1 MKMKRKRK
9 KKAAAKLLKEIRM
22 FPNLALRHG
31 REFLLRFSTAVSR
44 EAIFLALELLRQ
56 NELRRSESFV
66 RRLKRAMAKC
76 VIRSL
81 CSSKLPG
88 GGYPLRGLRKT
99 KENPKNKRKQLYG
112 NPAL

>member
-1 MKMKRKRK
+1 MKRKVKRKMKKKVKRKMKKK
-9 KKAAAKLLKEIRM
+9 KKAAAKLLKIIRT

-31 REFLLRFSTAVSR
+31 KRILLRFSIAVSR
-44 EAIFLALELLRQ
+44 EAIFLALGHLRQ

-66 RRLKRAMAKC
+66 RRLKQAMARC

-88 GGYPLRGLRKT
+88 
-99 KENPKNKRKQLYG
+99 
-112 NPAL
+112 AIS